1 MKVTVNFGRTR
12 VVVPCK
18 DGWLV
23 RDLIQQATQRY
34 RKIADQVNISLSAS
48 F

>member
-1 MKVTVNFGRTR
+1 MKVTVNFGETR

-18 DGWLV
+18 DSWMV
-23 RDLIQQATQRY
+23 RDLIEQATQRY
-34 RKIADQVNISLSAS
+34 KKIVEQVTCC